1 MPIIF
6 TGLPGSLEEAERA
19 LRRALKEHAQV
30 DRIIFTEDKSYS
42 YQLYNATVYL
52 SDPSKEIGIA
62 LELDRSTFNGMSFWC
77 EYHPEFHPS

>member
-6 TGLPGSLEEAERA
+6 TGLPGSLGRTERV

-42 YQLYNATVYL
+42 YPLYNATVYL
-52 SDPSKEIGIA
+52 SDPSKEIGVA
-62 LELDRSTFNGMSFWC
+62 EQLNRSTFDDMSFWC
-77 EYHPEFHPS
+77 EYSYS